1 MGFWDFREKVASGP
15 PSAAEPALS
24 DQVRSA
30 LPTSYEAV
38 GEALSVRRSAT
49 DACEVVG
56 QAPRQPGGL
65 ARGDAG

>member
-30 LPTSYEAV
+30 LPTTYEAV
-38 GEALSVRRSAT
+38 GEALSVRQER
-49 DACEVVG
+49 D
-56 QAPRQPGGL
+56 RRL
-65 ARGDAG
+65 